1 MLWCKTHFS
10 LELLEVCNRMG
21 YSILLLLLLKCNS
34 NSANAHIMNL
44 QWKPKLIKKILHYF
58 LLYGVEKL
66 EGKKKRGRPKNEERR
81 KKENITFFGESMM
94 II

>member
-1 MLWCKTHFS
+1 
-10 LELLEVCNRMG
+10 
-21 YSILLLLLLKCNS
+21 
-34 NSANAHIMNL
+34 MNL